1 MSNDPSSDATRQ
13 LIQGMLTRLEQSG
26 VEMQGLALDD
36 LADAMSHPLAAR
48 TVEELMGREA
58 SSAQKGDPAPDFELP
73 RLDGS
78 GSVRLSDHF
87 GKRPVALVF
96 GSYT

>member
-48 TVEELMGREA
+48 TVVLPLLAALLPTRE
-58 SSAQKGDPAPDFELP
+58 
-73 RLDGS
+73 GS
-78 GSVRLSDHF
+78 HPIS
-87 GKRPVALVF
+87 
-96 GSYT
+96 